1 MSVEFRQRNPGEY
14 VKILRRRKW
23 LIILPVIAV
32 FAAVCYVVYK
42 LPDVYQSKTLI
53 VVKPSTLPQSV
64 VPMGTEDAMT
74 RQLASITQTVT
85 SRSSLEPLVQKYEL
99 YSAERARGEAIES
112 ILDRVRK
119 DIRVNVN
126 TSRGDITNGFD
137 ITFRYRDPAIT
148 RAVTADLAGQYINQ
162 QAAEHITST
171 KAALNFINNQVAQTK
186 EELDAIDAKRLDFM
200 QKNLGILPSST
211 GSLLGQLT
219 GLRENQNAL
228 ITEIGR
234 LQDRRASVASQ
245 LGLMKK
251 QTQQLTEEFAED
263 KTDPKRTLAWAEL
276 VKRKADLQADLQRLR
291 TEYKDKHPDVQAKVA
306 QIESVTKDMD
316 QMIAEWKERTAEQ
329 QQRLKDRP
337 DLQVNAAEQ
346 EIKNIDGEIARQQKT
361 LAAMEGQIGDI
372 TGRINSVPGAE
383 VALGALDREYE
394 TKKTA
399 YDKLLSEQQKIGLAA
414 DAAQQQQAQ
423 GIEVIDAANLPTQ
436 PVAPK
441 RFLLAGFGLIAG
453 LGVGLLLVG
462 LVEVPLLLTIQSSED
477 ARHYTGLPV
486 LMTVPELLTPQEAR
500 ALPRRRKLLLAAG
513 MVATIVSIPLLA
525 LALKMT
531 HVFEFLMQSSGRA

>member
-42 LPDVYQSKTLI
+42 LPDVYQSSTLI

-64 VPMGTEDAMT
+64 VPMGTEDALT

-99 YSAERARGEAIES
+99 YSSERARGEALES
-112 ILDRVRK
+112 ILDMVRK

-137 ITFRYRDPAIT
+137 ISFRYRDPGVT

-162 QAAEHITST
+162 QQAEQVTSA
-171 KAALNFINNQVAQTK
+171 KAALNFINNQVALTK
-186 EELDAIDAKRLDFM
+186 AELDAIDARRLDFM
-200 QKNLGILPSST
+200 QKNLGILPSAT

-234 LQDRRASVASQ
+234 LQDRRSSIASQ

-291 TEYKDKHPDVQAKVA
+291 TEYREKHPDVLAKVA

-329 QQRLKDRP
+329 QARLKDRP

-346 EIKNIDGEIARQQKT
+346 DIKNIDGEIARQQKT
-361 LAAMEGQIGDI
+361 LAEMERQIGDI
-372 TGRINSVPGAE
+372 TNRINNVPGAE

-399 YDKLLSEQQKIGLAA
+399 YDKLLVEQQKINLAA

-423 GIEVIDAANLPTQ
+423 GIEVIDAANLPTK

-525 LALKMT
+525 LALKIT